1 MNRCPVIPYTINYPS
16 IEVSGNNTGSGA
28 EVYSDFIDNPNRT
41 LNFRTL
47 IGDGIITF
55 TQDTNTVTAHIDT
68 EGFTDLING
77 INVPDVKDNLYSVFK
92 NITTVDNVKTLNF
105 RRLKSAENIKLS
117 EDESTVTVDINL
129 IQRIPLQITSTL
141 LTQSKLVISPISD
154 TTYDISGYDDIYIYI
169 TSIEIIRLEPSNST
183 ISNIYIEYDNTTI
196 YSYNGDYRNKLISN
210 IPYVALELNAISVVS
225 TFTKNYCI
233 TFNGS
238 FINST
243 TDLSDNLSEFKLTA
257 LTLNEKL
264 LSHRPMNVININDN
278 IKI

>member
-16 IEVSGNNTGSGA
+16 IDVSGNNTGSGA
-28 EVYSDFIDNPNRT
+28 EVYNNFIDNPNRT